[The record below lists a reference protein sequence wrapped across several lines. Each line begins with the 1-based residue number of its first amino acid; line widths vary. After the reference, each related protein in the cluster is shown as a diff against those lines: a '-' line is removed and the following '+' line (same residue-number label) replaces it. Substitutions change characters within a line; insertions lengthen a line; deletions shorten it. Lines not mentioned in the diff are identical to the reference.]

1 MSTRGGW
8 YASQA
13 KTNPDLFRVIFDF
26 NYRPQFWLHPE
37 VIARFPEAAVIR
49 VLSTGSHGHH
59 HLASW
64 LTRALSLD
72 ACDPFLDFHEPRL
85 RIALL
90 SPETLTRLARYI
102 GAALC
107 WPRITSVIGRQ
118 QIQEIKAS
126 IGEDAHAFALRR
138 ARLIVPENEAI
149 LPDSETSLIDHV
161 MDIGWDVLASSCSHE
176 SDAVSQRLAL
186 KFPLQVAGKV
196 TWRVTPELRDRAW
209 NRVRQISRE
218 VLTAGESK
226 CFA

>member
-13 KTNPDLFRVIFDF
+13 KTNPDLFRAIFDF
-26 NYRPQFWLHPE
+26 NHRPQFWLHPE

-49 VLSTGSHGHH
+49 VLATGTHGHH

-64 LTRALSLD
+64 LTRVLQLD
-72 ACDPFLDFHEPRL
+72 DYDPVWDFQESRL

-90 SPETLTRLARYI
+90 SPETLTRLARYT
-102 GAALC
+102 GVALC
-107 WPRITSVIGRQ
+107 WPRIASIIGRQ
-118 QIQEIKAS
+118 QLHEIKAS

-138 ARLIVPENEAI
+138 ARFIVPENEAI
-149 LPDSETSLIDHV
+149 LPKQETSLIDHV
-161 MDIGWDVLASSCSHE
+161 MDIGWNVLASSSGDE
-176 SDAVSQRLAL
+176 SGAIRERLAL
-186 KFPLQVAGKV
+186 KLPLQVAKKV
-196 TWRVTPELRDRAW
+196 TWHVTPELRDQAW

-218 VLTAGESK
+218 VLTVGESK